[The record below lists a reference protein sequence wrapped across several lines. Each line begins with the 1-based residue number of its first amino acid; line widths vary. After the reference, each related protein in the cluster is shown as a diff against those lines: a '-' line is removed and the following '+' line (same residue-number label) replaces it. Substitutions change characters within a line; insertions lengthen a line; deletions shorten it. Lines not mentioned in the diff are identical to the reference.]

1 MAFIIF
7 LVKAQL
13 VLSVISA
20 KQIVRLNKIYSSIL
34 SLLCYEYLLM
44 VFEGFVRLIN
54 LGLCS
59 KFLSIVKENARVCSS
74 AFCVFGYLLSE
85 RCLIPLFF
93 DSV

>member
-13 VLSVISA
+13 VLSVTSA

-44 VFEGFVRLIN
+44 VLEGFVRLIEDLN

-59 KFLSIVKENARVCSS
+59 KFLSMVKENA
-74 AFCVFGYLLSE
+74 
-85 RCLIPLFF
+85 
-93 DSV
+93 